1 MTNINI
7 NYIQEETQ
15 RVSQYLE
22 DSFNKLNLTFNTP
35 DQYFRVMENWSPK
48 QDPAY
53 LDMGAGQVTLYC
65 YPNGK
70 TYAVTGTQDAG
81 TYTYVVEG
89 LQAALFLVQYFADDG
104 ISTWYLTQNTV
115 NNNKE

>member
-1 MTNINI
+1 MTNNNI

-22 DSFNKLNLTFNTP
+22 DSFNKLNLTFDTP
-35 DQYFRVMENWSPK
+35 DQYFRVMESWSPS

-53 LDMGAGQVTLYC
+53 LDMGADEVTLYC

-70 TYAVTGTQDAG
+70 TYAVSGTQNHA
-81 TYTYVVEG
+81 TCTYVVQG
-89 LQAALFLVQYFADDG
+89 LQAALFLVQYFADDS
-104 ISTWYLTQNTV
+104 ISIW
-115 NNNKE
+115 

>member
-1 MTNINI
+1 MTNNNI

-22 DSFNKLNLTFNTP
+22 DSFNKLNLTFDTP

-53 LDMGAGQVTLYC
+53 LDMGADEVTLYC

-70 TYAVTGTQDAG
+70 TYAVSGTQNHA
-81 TYTYVVEG
+81 TCTYVVQG
-89 LQAALFLVQYFADDG
+89 LQAALFLVQYFADDS
-104 ISTWYLTQNTV
+104 ISTW
-115 NNNKE
+115 